1 MKDERETKEK
11 LLQSAR
17 AEFLAKGYQGASLR
31 SICKASGVTTGA
43 LYFFFKD
50 KDDLFT
56 SLVAPQLNTL
66 KAMLTEHMRQELLV
80 LDSGEDAAENDFRDD
95 AYASQQVLHLLYQ
108 NYDLFLLLLTGSY
121 GSSLEHFVDELVA
134 ISEEHYRKLADRQA
148 ALLGVTP
155 PQDWND
161 VEQVRTAKK
170 AEIGLACSA
179 AIYAGIDVGGA
190 HYSLTE
196 HDQTELMAQ
205 FQTVKE
211 GAEEVPYHADGELCR
226 MYTAE
231 EFTALT
237 QAATAH
243 VFYHRTYCNHL
254 NAWIKRAGLDEIP
267 AIVYGADL
275 PAGLAASMA
284 ALIEK
289 AGGDA

>member
-1 MKDERETKEK
+1 MSIQHREDSIRDMKLER
-11 LLQSAR
+11 
-17 AEFLAKGYQGASLR
+17 
-31 SICKASGVTTGA
+31 
-43 LYFFFKD
+43 
-50 KDDLFT
+50 
-56 SLVAPQLNTL
+56 
-66 KAMLTEHMRQELLV
+66 
-80 LDSGEDAAENDFRDD
+80 
-95 AYASQQVLHLLYQ
+95 
-108 NYDLFLLLLTGSY
+108 
-121 GSSLEHFVDELVA
+121 
-134 ISEEHYRKLADRQA
+134 
-148 ALLGVTP
+148 LGVTP

-179 AIYAGIDVGGA
+179 AIYAGID
-190 HYSLTE
+190 
-196 HDQTELMAQ
+196 DQTELMAQ

-211 GAEEVPYHADGELCR
+211 GAKEVPYHADGELCR

-275 PAGLAASMA
+275 PADLAASMA

>member
-1 MKDERETKEK
+1 MSIQHREDSIRDMKLER
-11 LLQSAR
+11 
-17 AEFLAKGYQGASLR
+17 
-31 SICKASGVTTGA
+31 
-43 LYFFFKD
+43 
-50 KDDLFT
+50 
-56 SLVAPQLNTL
+56 
-66 KAMLTEHMRQELLV
+66 
-80 LDSGEDAAENDFRDD
+80 
-95 AYASQQVLHLLYQ
+95 
-108 NYDLFLLLLTGSY
+108 
-121 GSSLEHFVDELVA
+121 
-134 ISEEHYRKLADRQA
+134 
-148 ALLGVTP
+148 LGVTP

-211 GAEEVPYHADGELCR
+211 GTAEVPYHADGELCR

-275 PAGLAASMA
+275 PADLAASMA

>member
-1 MKDERETKEK
+1 MSIQHREDSIRDMKLER
-11 LLQSAR
+11 
-17 AEFLAKGYQGASLR
+17 
-31 SICKASGVTTGA
+31 
-43 LYFFFKD
+43 
-50 KDDLFT
+50 
-56 SLVAPQLNTL
+56 
-66 KAMLTEHMRQELLV
+66 
-80 LDSGEDAAENDFRDD
+80 
-95 AYASQQVLHLLYQ
+95 
-108 NYDLFLLLLTGSY
+108 
-121 GSSLEHFVDELVA
+121 
-134 ISEEHYRKLADRQA
+134 
-148 ALLGVTP
+148 LGVTP

-170 AEIGLACSA
+170 AE
-179 AIYAGIDVGGA
+179 IDVGGA

-275 PAGLAASMA
+275 PADLAASMA

>member
-1 MKDERETKEK
+1 MSIQHREDSIRDMKLER
-11 LLQSAR
+11 
-17 AEFLAKGYQGASLR
+17 
-31 SICKASGVTTGA
+31 
-43 LYFFFKD
+43 
-50 KDDLFT
+50 
-56 SLVAPQLNTL
+56 
-66 KAMLTEHMRQELLV
+66 
-80 LDSGEDAAENDFRDD
+80 
-95 AYASQQVLHLLYQ
+95 
-108 NYDLFLLLLTGSY
+108 
-121 GSSLEHFVDELVA
+121 
-134 ISEEHYRKLADRQA
+134 
-148 ALLGVTP
+148 LGVTP
-155 PQDWND
+155 PQDWNN
-161 VEQVRTAKK
+161 VEQVRAAKK

-205 FQTVKE
+205 FQTVKA

-231 EFTALT
+231 EFTALAQT
-237 QAATAH
+237 ATAH

-275 PAGLAASMA
+275 PADLAASMA

>member
-179 AIYAGIDVGGA
+179 AIYAGIDVGDA

-243 VFYHRTYCNHL
+243 VFYHRTYCNHM

-267 AIVYGADL
+267 AIV
-275 PAGLAASMA
+275 
-284 ALIEK
+284 
-289 AGGDA
+289 

>member
-1 MKDERETKEK
+1 MFPPLLRRREQLVNGLVNVIVAAVIACALMCARSNVARTA
-11 LLQSAR
+11 LLR
-17 AEFLAKGYQGASLR
+17 
-31 SICKASGVTTGA
+31 VV
-43 LYFFFKD
+43 
-50 KDDLFT
+50 
-56 SLVAPQLNTL
+56 VA
-66 KAMLTEHMRQELLV
+66 V
-80 LDSGEDAAENDFRDD
+80 LDVSSA
-95 AYASQQVLHLLYQ
+95 
-108 NYDLFLLLLTGSY
+108 LLLLRG
-121 GSSLEHFVDELVA
+121 
-134 ISEEHYRKLADRQA
+134 
-148 ALLGVTP
+148 
-155 PQDWND
+155 ND
-161 VEQVRTAKK
+161 
-170 AEIGLACSA
+170 
-179 AIYAGIDVGGA
+179 IYAGIDVGGA

-211 GAEEVPYHADGELCR
+211 GAKEVPYHADGELCR

-275 PAGLAASMA
+275 PADLAASMA

>member
-1 MKDERETKEK
+1 MSIQHREDSIRDMKLER
-11 LLQSAR
+11 
-17 AEFLAKGYQGASLR
+17 
-31 SICKASGVTTGA
+31 
-43 LYFFFKD
+43 
-50 KDDLFT
+50 
-56 SLVAPQLNTL
+56 
-66 KAMLTEHMRQELLV
+66 
-80 LDSGEDAAENDFRDD
+80 
-95 AYASQQVLHLLYQ
+95 
-108 NYDLFLLLLTGSY
+108 
-121 GSSLEHFVDELVA
+121 
-134 ISEEHYRKLADRQA
+134 
-148 ALLGVTP
+148 LGVTP

-237 QAATAH
+237 QAQAMAKMASTK
-243 VFYHRTYCNHL
+243 L
-254 NAWIKRAGLDEIP
+254 NAEASVSAREKKAKAAEAKKSRP
-267 AIVYGADL
+267 ATTY
-275 PAGLAASMA
+275 STR
-284 ALIEK
+284 
-289 AGGDA
+289 

>member
-1 MKDERETKEK
+1 MSIQHREDSIRDMKLER
-11 LLQSAR
+11 
-17 AEFLAKGYQGASLR
+17 
-31 SICKASGVTTGA
+31 
-43 LYFFFKD
+43 
-50 KDDLFT
+50 
-56 SLVAPQLNTL
+56 
-66 KAMLTEHMRQELLV
+66 
-80 LDSGEDAAENDFRDD
+80 
-95 AYASQQVLHLLYQ
+95 
-108 NYDLFLLLLTGSY
+108 
-121 GSSLEHFVDELVA
+121 
-134 ISEEHYRKLADRQA
+134 
-148 ALLGVTP
+148 LGVTP

-267 AIVYGADL
+267 GYKFRFSDCCDQNIRRAAKRCKPLGTGMGYGYRAVFVEEQMRRRQTDDL
-275 PAGLAASMA
+275 
-284 ALIEK
+284 
-289 AGGDA
+289 

>member
-1 MKDERETKEK
+1 MNNEDFYSADFTNSLPPALKNDPDMMALAQTISAQ
-11 LLQSAR
+11 LQ
-17 AEFLAKGYQGASLR
+17 
-31 SICKASGVTTGA
+31 TT
-43 LYFFFKD
+43 
-50 KDDLFT
+50 
-56 SLVAPQLNTL
+56 
-66 KAMLTEHMRQELLV
+66 
-80 LDSGEDAAENDFRDD
+80 AAE
-95 AYASQQVLHLLYQ
+95 V
-108 NYDLFLLLLTGSY
+108 
-121 GSSLEHFVDELVA
+121 
-134 ISEEHYRKLADRQA
+134 RK
-148 ALLGVTP
+148 
-155 PQDWND
+155 N
-161 VEQVRTAKK
+161 
-170 AEIGLACSA
+170 I
-179 AIYAGIDVGGA
+179 IYAR
-190 HYSLTE
+190 
-196 HDQTELMAQ
+196 MAQ

-275 PAGLAASMA
+275 PADLAASMA

>member
-1 MKDERETKEK
+1 MRGATGFSNKTNHKNTISIHAPRAGRDRAHAVSRRVHCTFQSTRPVRGATER
-11 LLQSAR
+11 
-17 AEFLAKGYQGASLR
+17 
-31 SICKASGVTTGA
+31 
-43 LYFFFKD
+43 
-50 KDDLFT
+50 
-56 SLVAPQLNTL
+56 
-66 KAMLTEHMRQELLV
+66 
-80 LDSGEDAAENDFRDD
+80 
-95 AYASQQVLHLLYQ
+95 
-108 NYDLFLLLLTGSY
+108 
-121 GSSLEHFVDELVA
+121 
-134 ISEEHYRKLADRQA
+134 
-148 ALLGVTP
+148 LGVTP

-211 GAEEVPYHADGELCR
+211 GAKEVPYHADGELCR

-275 PAGLAASMA
+275 PADLAASMA